1 MGMYGSAPD
10 RVIDVFL
17 SLWRTPLRRTRSG
30 IIMQFDTLLFERRDT
45 IAHVTLNR
53 PDRLNA
59 LNRALITDLR
69 AAAAAIDSDRE
80 IRAAVLT
87 ASGRAFCSGAD
98 LMGDDLLGDPER
110 SRGENIG
117 AGLRE
122 YFNPMVGAWFQL
134 RVPVVVAVNG
144 VAAGAGVSLALVGDI
159 VLAARSA
166 TFLQLFAPKLGL
178 MPDLGSTFHLPRLVG
193 TARAKGLA
201 LLGDALTAADA
212 ASWGLIWACVD
223 DTALPAQAES
233 IARRLAAGP
242 TQAFQRIK
250 AVFNRELPRTLNE
263 QLEVEA
269 GAQAELGDTQDFAEG
284 VQAFRHKRAPNFTG
298 N

>member
-1 MGMYGSAPD
+1 
-10 RVIDVFL
+10 
-17 SLWRTPLRRTRSG
+17 
-30 IIMQFDTLLFERRDT
+30 MQFDTLLFERRAG

-69 AAAAAIDSDRE
+69 AAAAAIDADQD
-80 IRAAVLT
+80 IRAVVLT
-87 ASGRAFCSGAD
+87 GSGRAFCSGAD
-98 LMGDDLLGDPER
+98 LMGDDLLGDPQR

-117 AGLRE
+117 ASLRE
-122 YFNPMVGAWFQL
+122 YFNPMIDAWHQL
-134 RVPVVVAVNG
+134 RAPVVVAVNG
-144 VAAGAGVSLALVGDI
+144 VAAGAGVSLALIGDI

-201 LLGDALTAADA
+201 LLGDALSAADA

-223 DTALPAQAES
+223 DGALGEQA
-233 IARRLAAGP
+233 
-242 TQAFQRIK
+242 
-250 AVFNRELPRTLNE
+250 PRT
-263 QLEVEA
+263 
-269 GAQAELGDTQDFAEG
+269 
-284 VQAFRHKRAPNFTG
+284 
-298 N
+298 

>member
-1 MGMYGSAPD
+1 
-10 RVIDVFL
+10 
-17 SLWRTPLRRTRSG
+17 
-30 IIMQFDTLLFERRDT
+30 MQFDTLLFERRGG

-59 LNRALITDLR
+59 LNRTLITDLR
-69 AAAAAIDSDRE
+69 AAATAIDSDAD
-80 IRAAVLT
+80 IRAVVLT
-87 ASGRAFCSGAD
+87 ASGRAFCAGAD
-98 LMGDDLLGDPER
+98 LMDEDFLGVQAGIY
-110 SRGENIG
+110 GEKIG
-117 AGLRE
+117 TGLRE
-122 YFNPMVGAWFQL
+122 HFNPMVNAWHQL

-144 VAAGAGVSLALVGDI
+144 VAAGAGASLALVGDI

-178 MPDLGSTFHLPRLVG
+178 MPDLGSTFYLPRLVG

-223 DTALPAQAES
+223 DAALHTQAES
-233 IARRLAAGP
+233 IARRFATGP

-250 AVFNRELPRTLNE
+250 AVFNMEPPRTLAE
-263 QLEVEA
+263 QLTLEA
-269 GAQAELGDTQDFAEG
+269 AAQTELGDTLDFAEG
-284 VQAFRHKRAPNFTG
+284 VQAFRQKRAPNFTG
-298 N
+298 K

>member
-1 MGMYGSAPD
+1 
-10 RVIDVFL
+10 
-17 SLWRTPLRRTRSG
+17 
-30 IIMQFDTLLFERRDT
+30 MQFDTLLFERRGA

-59 LNRALITDLR
+59 LNLALITDLR
-69 AAAAAIDSDRE
+69 SAAAAIDSDRD

-87 ASGRAFCSGAD
+87 AAGRAFCSGAD
-98 LMGDDLLGDPER
+98 LVGDDLLGDAKR

-122 YFNPMVGAWFQL
+122 HFNPMVAAWFEL
-134 RVPVVVAVNG
+134 RVPVIVAVNG
-144 VAAGAGVSLALVGDI
+144 IAAGAGVSLALAGDI

-193 TARAKGLA
+193 TARAKGLTM
-201 LLGDALTAADA
+201 LGDALSAADA
-212 ASWGLIWACVD
+212 AAWGLIWACVE
-223 DTALPAQAES
+223 DTALQAQAES

-250 AVFNRELPRTLNE
+250 AVFNRELPRTLDE
-263 QLEVEA
+263 QLEIEA
-269 GAQAELGDTQDFAEG
+269 GAQAELGDTGDFAEG

>member
-1 MGMYGSAPD
+1 
-10 RVIDVFL
+10 
-17 SLWRTPLRRTRSG
+17 
-30 IIMQFDTLLFERRDT
+30 MQFDTLLFERREA
-45 IAHVTLNR
+45 IAYVTLNR

-59 LNRALITDLR
+59 LNLALITDLR
-69 AAAAAIDSDRE
+69 EAALAIESDRD
-80 IRAAVLT
+80 IRAVVLT
-87 ASGRAFCSGAD
+87 AAGRAFCSGAD
-98 LMGDDLLGDPER
+98 LMGNDLLGDPQR

-122 YFNPMVGAWFQL
+122 HFNPMVNAWYQL
-134 RVPVVVAVNG
+134 PVPVVVAVNG

-201 LLGDALTAADA
+201 LLGEALTAADA
-212 ASWGLIWACVD
+212 ASWGLIWGCVED
-223 DTALPAQAES
+223 AALHGQAQS
-233 IARRLAAGP
+233 IAQRLAAGP

-250 AVFNRELPRTLNE
+250 AVFNVELPRTLND
-263 QLEVEA
+263 QLALEA
-269 GAQAELGDTQDFAEG
+269 AAQAELGDTLDFAEG

-298 N
+298 K

>member
-1 MGMYGSAPD
+1 MK
-10 RVIDVFL
+10 
-17 SLWRTPLRRTRSG
+17 
-30 IIMQFDTLLFERRDT
+30 FDTLIFERRED
-45 IAHVTLNR
+45 IVQVTLNR

-59 LNRALITDLR
+59 LNLKLITDLR
-69 AAAAAIDSDRE
+69 AAAAAIEADSG
-80 IRAAVLT
+80 IRAVVLG
-87 ASGRAFCSGAD
+87 AAGRAFCSGAD
-98 LMGDDLLGDPER
+98 LMGDDLLGSPER

-122 YFNPMVGAWFQL
+122 HFNPMVNAWYQL

-212 ASWGLIWACVD
+212 ANWGLIWACVD
-223 DTALPAQAES
+223 DAALHSQAQS
-233 IARRLAAGP
+233 IARRFATGP

-250 AVFNRELPRTLNE
+250 AVFNVELPRTLAE
-263 QLEVEA
+263 QLALEA
-269 GAQAELGDTQDFAEG
+269 VTQAELGDTLDFAEG

-298 N
+298 K

>member
-1 MGMYGSAPD
+1 
-10 RVIDVFL
+10 
-17 SLWRTPLRRTRSG
+17 
-30 IIMQFDTLLFERRDT
+30 MQFDTLLFERRDT
-45 IAHVTLNR
+45 IAHVSLNR

-69 AAAAAIDSDRE
+69 AAAEAIASERD
-80 IRAAVLT
+80 IRAVVLSAV
-87 ASGRAFCSGAD
+87 GRAFCSGAD
-98 LMGDDLLGDPER
+98 LMGDDLLGNPQR

-117 AGLRE
+117 AGLRD
-122 YFNPMVGAWFQL
+122 YFHPMVNAWYHL

-144 VAAGAGVSLALVGDI
+144 IAAGAGVSLALTGDI

-201 LLGDALTAADA
+201 LLGDPLSAADA
-212 ASWGLIWACVD
+212 ASWGLIWACVED
-223 DTALPAQAES
+223 AALQEKAES
-233 IARRLAAGP
+233 TARRLAAGP

-250 AVFNRELPRTLNE
+250 AVFNVELPRTLDE
-263 QLEVEA
+263 QLEIEA
-269 GAQAELGDTQDFAEG
+269 QGQTKLGDTQDFAEG
-284 VQAFRHKRAPNFTG
+284 VQAFRQKRAPNFSG

>member
-1 MGMYGSAPD
+1 
-10 RVIDVFL
+10 
-17 SLWRTPLRRTRSG
+17 
-30 IIMQFDTLLFERRDT
+30 MQFDTLLFEQREG
-45 IAHVTLNR
+45 IAYVTLNR
-53 PDRLNA
+53 PDKLNA
-59 LNRALITDLR
+59 LNLALIGDLR
-69 AAAAAIDSDRE
+69 AAAAAIDSAHG
-80 IRAAVLT
+80 IRAVVLT

-98 LMGDDLLGDPER
+98 LMGDDLLGDPQR

-122 YFNPMVGAWFQL
+122 YFIPMVNAWYHL

-159 VLAARSA
+159 VLAAHSA

-223 DTALPAQAES
+223 DAALPAQAES
-233 IARRLAAGP
+233 VARRLAAGP

-250 AVFNRELPRTLNE
+250 AVFNVEPPRTLGE
-263 QLEVEA
+263 QLALEA
-269 GAQAELGDTQDFAEG
+269 VAQAELGDTEDFAEG
-284 VQAFRHKRAPNFTG
+284 VQAFRHKRAPNFKG
-298 N
+298 E

>member
-1 MGMYGSAPD
+1 
-10 RVIDVFL
+10 
-17 SLWRTPLRRTRSG
+17 
-30 IIMQFDTLLFERRDT
+30 MQFDTLLFERRDSV
-45 IAHVTLNR
+45 AHVTLNR

-59 LNRALITDLR
+59 LNRGMITDLS
-69 AAAAAIDSDRE
+69 AAAAAIDADHG
-80 IRAAVLT
+80 IRAVVLT

-98 LMGDDLLGDPER
+98 LMGDDLLGDPQR
-110 SRGENIG
+110 SRGENVG

-122 YFNPMVGAWFQL
+122 HFNPMVDAWYQL

-212 ASWGLIWACVD
+212 ADWGLIWACVED
-223 DTALPAQAES
+223 GSLAAQVES
-233 IARRLAAGP
+233 VARRLAAGP

-250 AVFNRELPRTLNE
+250 AVFNVELPRTLNE
-263 QLEVEA
+263 QMEIEA
-269 GAQAELGDTQDFAEG
+269 VAQAQLGDTADFAEG
-284 VQAFRHKRAPNFTG
+284 VAAFRHKRAPNFTG
-298 N
+298 K